1 MPRGAREPTHHPA
14 SEKQSNAS
22 SDDGKASAD
31 VSASPISG
39 VALQAVGRE
48 DVLLLNLSF
57 QGWVSMTANK
67 ISIIGGGNLGAAIA
81 RGLVASGRFEPEEI
95 SITRR
100 SQQALAALQQEGF
113 ATTTDNVAAIEG
125 ASLVVIAVRPKQMD
139 TVLTEISGHLDPSE
153 QILVSTASDVQ
164 IRDIQQHVD
173 RAIPVIRAMPNIG
186 VAVSESMTCLAC
198 LESTTPASMDRVRDV
213 FEQLGIVATIEEAQM
228 TPATALCA
236 CGVAF
241 FLRAIRAASQ
251 GGVQVGFHADEAIR
265 LAAQTA
271 KGAAELILASGQHPE
286 SLIDTVTTPLG
297 ITIAG
302 LNEMEHQGF
311 SSALIRGI
319 VLSAERAGGLYPSQ
333 KSDPS

>member
-1 MPRGAREPTHHPA
+1 
-14 SEKQSNAS
+14 
-22 SDDGKASAD
+22 
-31 VSASPISG
+31 
-39 VALQAVGRE
+39 
-48 DVLLLNLSF
+48 
-57 QGWVSMTANK
+57 MTTNK
-67 ISIIGGGNLGAAIA
+67 ITIIGGGNLGAAIA
-81 RGLVASGRFEPEEI
+81 RGLVASGRFQAEAI
-95 SITRR
+95 AITRR
-100 SQQALAALQQEGF
+100 SEQALIALQQEGF
-113 ATTTDNVAAIEG
+113 ATTTDNVAAVEG
-125 ASLVVIAVRPKQMD
+125 ASLIVIAVRPKQMD
-139 TVLTEISGHLDPSE
+139 AVLSELAGHLDPAK
-153 QILVSTASDVQ
+153 QVLVSTASDVH
-164 IRDIQQHVD
+164 IEDIQKHLGSAV
-173 RAIPVIRAMPNIG
+173 PVIRAMPNIG

-198 LESTTPASMDRVRDV
+198 LESTPPASMDQVRDV
-213 FEQLGIVATIEEAQM
+213 FEQLGIVAIIEEEQM

-319 VLSAERAGGLYPSQ
+319 VLSAERAGGLYSNQ
-333 KSDPS
+333 KDDLV